1 MEYKFLIVEEKED
14 GILLVTINKESS
26 LNALNSEVLTE
37 LNTLFTHI
45 DQCEKTKVV
54 VLTGKGKAFVAGA
67 DISEMASLKVFE

>member
-37 LNTLFTHI
+37 LNTLFTLL
-45 DQCEKTKVV
+45 DKCEK
-54 VLTGKGKAFVAGA
+54 L
-67 DISEMASLKVFE
+67 